1 MKTTTAVAGQRK
13 IKKPNVLILLAM
25 LGSLIVSAYRT
36 FGGRSLIR
44 GITEKIFTSATVRKN
59 MAVFKPSVHPIPQ
72 KISHFGVVS
81 MLLNLVQMQWQ
92 RATTLGLVTHY
103 FSHKEIK

>member
-1 MKTTTAVAGQRK
+1 
-13 IKKPNVLILLAM
+13 M
-25 LGSLIVSAYRT
+25 LGSLIVNVYRT
-36 FGGRSLIR
+36 FGGRNLTR
-44 GITEKIFTSATVRKN
+44 GITEKIFTLVTVPKN
-59 MAVFKPSVHPIPQ
+59 MVVSKPFAHPIPQ

-81 MLLNLVQMQWQ
+81 MLLNLVQMQLQ